1 MARSPEGLAVATAV
15 SLAGSAPASPEAAE
29 VARGGAAVAASE
41 TELYAEAVLIQ
52 SASRALNAAAN
63 HGVIVQPML
72 ADDACEEVGPEAA
85 ELEAAGLEAAGLEST
100 LEAAAHLVA
109 AALDE
114 VLAAATPGYSII
126 STPWQS

>member
-1 MARSPEGLAVATAV
+1 MAGSSPRSP
-15 SLAGSAPASPEAAE
+15 AGRSPAGPAAAD
-29 VARGGAAVAASE
+29 VARGAAAGAASE
-41 TELYAEAVLIQ
+41 TELDAEAVLLQ

-72 ADDACEEVGPEAA
+72 ADDAREEVGPEAA
-85 ELEAAGLEAAGLEST
+85 ELEAAELEST

-114 VLAAATPGYSII
+114 VLAAATPG
-126 STPWQS
+126 

>member
-1 MARSPEGLAVATAV
+1 MRSPEGLAVATGV
-15 SLAGSAPASPEAAE
+15 SLAGSSPRSPAGRSPASPAAAD
-29 VARGGAAVAASE
+29 VARGAAAGAASE
-41 TELYAEAVLIQ
+41 TELDAEAVLLQ

-72 ADDACEEVGPEAA
+72 ADDAREEVGPEAA
-85 ELEAAGLEAAGLEST
+85 ELEAAELEST

-114 VLAAATPGYSII
+114 VLAAATPG
-126 STPWQS
+126 

>member
-1 MARSPEGLAVATAV
+1 MAGSSPRSP
-15 SLAGSAPASPEAAE
+15 AGRSPASPAAAD
-29 VARGGAAVAASE
+29 VARGAAAGAASE
-41 TELYAEAVLIQ
+41 TELDAEAVLLQ

-72 ADDACEEVGPEAA
+72 ADDAREEVGPEAA
-85 ELEAAGLEAAGLEST
+85 ELEAAEQEST

-114 VLAAATPGYSII
+114 VLAAATPG
-126 STPWQS
+126 